1 MKRSST
7 KEVADVKVRILSPKG
22 AKTAKTQMTSQ
33 NFKIEFNAFNK
44 SILKKKVD
52 SQVGGRVNTYDD
64 NSTAENSNS
73 GDMSGQF

>member
-1 MKRSST
+1 
-7 KEVADVKVRILSPKG
+7 
-22 AKTAKTQMTSQ
+22 MTSQ